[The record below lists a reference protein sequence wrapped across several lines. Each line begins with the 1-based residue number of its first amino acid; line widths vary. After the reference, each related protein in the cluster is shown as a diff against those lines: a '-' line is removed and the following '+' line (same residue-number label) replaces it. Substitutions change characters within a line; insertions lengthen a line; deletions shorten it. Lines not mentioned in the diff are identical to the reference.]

1 MNNIIEDINNIYNQL
16 DNHSEDYIIS
26 EINDYINNI
35 KDIDKLEL
43 INNLKE
49 DNRLILNKERNKYIL
64 DYVKNLIKNKIT
76 CYNKYVKLSK
86 LIIENK
92 ILENNELNFEDY
104 IKIFNIKDNEKDLLE
119 IQYNKLI
126 KSPIIPF
133 SNDLIFKNNLED
145 ELIKRDYLNYNEN
158 KTLRRYKL
166 IQTIILDK
174 NTFLISSY
182 LCYFKSAIN
191 FIINHPFFLYLS
203 NLSTDSTNIIPENIP
218 QLELKTKFINGGIYH
233 PYEHK
238 ILGGNELWNLLINDK
253 LKLKKILN
261 LFLSTFNY
269 GYTIGIPGFKYYPYI
284 ILQHLLNILDN
295 RFSNIFIIKYTQDIL
310 TDTEKFINKTYG
322 IENFKEINKY
332 YYLFNSNYNI
342 FINPPNIKYN
352 KNTFNKDY
360 IFDNYL
366 NTHITDNFNNS
377 AIIISTIQNDPL
389 VFNTFNNIVN
399 YKLSFDDILLKTKNN
414 IKFIKDNDIF
424 YNYYYKI
431 NINKTDYYLQSF
443 IVIEYISKIN
453 MCFHCVYIK
462 LEYNYDIN
470 GILYIKNKIRYDD
483 LKLNYNYKKNLND
496 IPFLNEELGLF
507 KDDKINDLY
516 FTKYNEKTKKIDEYY
531 YKICL
536 VSYCKADLLF

>member
-1 MNNIIEDINNIYNQL
+1 MDKIIKDINDIYDKLNI
-16 DNHSEDYIIS
+16 HSEDYVIS

-43 INNLKE
+43 INKLKE

-76 CYNKYVKLSK
+76 CYNKYVKLTKS
-86 LIIENK
+86 IIENK
-92 ILENNELNFEDY
+92 ILENNELSFEDY
-104 IKIFNIKDNEKDLLE
+104 IKLLKINENEKDFLK
-119 IQYNKLI
+119 IQYDNIINTSLEPLPENVII
-126 KSPIIPF
+126 KSNIE
-133 SNDLIFKNNLED
+133 NEK
-145 ELIKRDYLNYNEN
+145 IKQDYLKD

-203 NLSTDSTNIIPENIP
+203 NLSTDSSNINPNIIP
-218 QLELKTKFINGGIYH
+218 QLELKTKFINGGMYH
-233 PYEHK
+233 PYEKK
-238 ILGGNELWNLLINDK
+238 IIGGNQLWDLLINED
-253 LKLKKILN
+253 LKLKKILT
-261 LFLSTFNY
+261 LFVSMIDYN
-269 GYTIGIPGFKYYPYI
+269 YTIGIPGIKYYPHI
-284 ILQHLLNILDN
+284 ILQYLLNILDN
-295 RFSNIFIIKYTQDIL
+295 KFSDIFNISHIGLNFHITEKKIEKYYGIKNVKEIKNFKFIFI
-310 TDTEKFINKTYG
+310 
-322 IENFKEINKY
+322 
-332 YYLFNSNYNI
+332 SNYNI
-342 FINPPNIKYN
+342 FLSPLQIN
-352 KNTFNKDY
+352 KNNNTFDKDY
-360 IFDNYL
+360 IYDYYL
-366 NTHITDNFNNS
+366 KINIPNNFNNS
-377 AIIISTIQNDPL
+377 AFIISTIQNDPL
-389 VFNTFNNIVN
+389 VFNTFNNIIT
-399 YKLSFDDILLKTKNN
+399 YKLPYDEILLRTKEN
-414 IKFIKDNDIF
+414 IKIIKDNNIF

-483 LKLNYNYKKNLND
+483 LKLNYNDKKNLND
-496 IPFLNEELGLF
+496 ILFLNEELGLF

-516 FTKYNEKTKKIDEYY
+516 FTKYNDKTKKIDEYY